1 MLIINKVWKVKTE
14 RNLLTLNIDSQMNW
28 WFLFDLLQVN
38 ALYYKWI
45 LYIINERGK
54 TKVNLVLW
62 FLKSIILVVINYLWS
77 ESQMFRA
84 LLWPLKVI
92 FAFNGSNSY
101 RFQHQQH
108 QSIENL
114 SNRNTMSYLN
124 VKISFQWCTHGL
136 SMLDVK
142 CMN

>member
-28 WFLFDLLQVN
+28 WFLFDSLEVN
-38 ALYYKWI
+38 AL

-77 ESQMFRA
+77 ESQMFKA
-84 LLWPLKVI
+84 LLWPLKVF
-92 FAFNGSNSY
+92 FAFTPPDSY
-101 RFQHQQH
+101 RFQHQQYH
-108 QSIENL
+108 NIENL

-124 VKISFQWCTHGL
+124 VKISFQWCAHGL
-136 SMLDVK
+136 SMLNVK